1 MLAVKNLLCVPLAF
15 KASSIHLQSKRIL
28 KHTTLSCS
36 ERKLFASNLNTQLL
50 QLKKLK
56 LSLKI

>member
-1 MLAVKNLLCVPLAF
+1 MLAVKNLLCVPSAF

-36 ERKLFASNLNTQLL
+36 ERKLFAEIKTESKNIAFEHVL
-50 QLKKLK
+50 
-56 LSLKI
+56 